1 MIRDAGLSVVIP
13 VYNEKE
19 LLSPA
24 IKRTMD
30 ALSSG
35 FSDYELII
43 VNDGSDA
50 ANTLEINRAAG
61 SRPGVKVVSNDI
73 NLNLGVS
80 IQRGFMAASKDYV
93 LFNSIDLPLAPE
105 DYPALIEKARG
116 LDMLI
121 LQREVYAGAS
131 LWRKITSRSNLIL
144 IKTLFP
150 GASRGIR
157 DFNYTFIFRRDI
169 RPKVMPVSKSPAF
182 TQPEM
187 ILRAVYHKLKV
198 KAVTVPYHPRTAGK
212 PSFGKPHDILWST
225 YDMLRFRLLSFRLF
239 SKGQGSRG
247 RGQG

>member
-1 MIRDAGLSVVIP
+1 MISGAGLSVIIP

-19 LLSPA
+19 LLAPA
-24 IKRTMD
+24 IKRSMD

-50 ANTLEINRAAG
+50 SGTLELKRAAG
-61 SRPGVKVVSNDI
+61 IYPGIKVINNDV
-73 NLNLGVS
+73 NLNLGIS
-80 IQRGFMAASKDYV
+80 IQRGFMAASKDHI

-131 LWRKITSRSNLIL
+131 LWRKITSRSNLFL

-150 GASRGIR
+150 VASRGIR
-157 DFNYTFIFRRDI
+157 DLNYTFIFRRDI
-169 RPKVMPVSKSPAF
+169 RSKIMPVSKSPAF

-187 ILRAVYHKLKV
+187 ILRAIYNKLKV
-198 KAVTVPYHPRTAGK
+198 QVVTVPYHPRTAGK
-212 PSFGKPHDILWST
+212 ASLGKPHDIIWSM
-225 YDMLRFRLLSFRLF
+225 YDMLRFRVMAFRRFL
-239 SKGQGSRG
+239 R
-247 RGQG
+247 